1 MFGLLVTAALTCG
14 ISKEPTRVD
23 KMCLLLIR
31 VNIELQIGNTHSVLE
46 IFVSCSIVLIS
57 EYKLCKALQRKG
69 N

>member
-31 VNIELQIGNTHSVLE
+31 VNIELQIGNTHSVSGD
-46 IFVSCSIVLIS
+46 FRFMFYSI
-57 EYKLCKALQRKG
+57 